1 MHSRVKLIN
10 KKSYQQKTNYEI
22 IIYISKNTKNS
33 GNGIRTRVSRM
44 RVCDPEPLDDAAML
58 FYDIRNCI
66 KRQNKIKYKIFR
78 TNFLLYNFWGK
89 FFEKEK

>member
-10 KKSYQQKTNYEI
+10 KKSCQQKTNYEI

-44 RVCDPEPLDDAAML
+44 RVCDPEPLDDAATL
-58 FYDIRNCI
+58 FVTLEIVSND
-66 KRQNKIKYKIFR
+66 KIKSSTKFSEQIFC
-78 TNFLLYNFWGK
+78 YIIFWGK